1 MGRLY
6 FTLAQIT
13 RLPTFF
19 DEILKIKLLG

>member
-1 MGRLY
+1 MGRHY
-6 FTLAQIT
+6 STVAQIT